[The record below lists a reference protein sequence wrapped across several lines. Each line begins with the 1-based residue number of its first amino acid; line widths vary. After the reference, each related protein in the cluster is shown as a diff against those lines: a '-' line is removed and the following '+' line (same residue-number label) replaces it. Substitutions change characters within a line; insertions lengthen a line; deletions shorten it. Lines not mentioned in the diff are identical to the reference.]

1 MIQVTLDIGGSKV
14 RGYSFEKDTK
24 NGFEIIGGFGLAE
37 DKKGVNKQLI
47 KALKAQFGRG
57 RYKVETAAINLGGRN
72 KGQILRSVQATFPNA
87 KIKVYREAEGEI
99 ALKILQLY
107 QADILVMAG
116 TGCISFA
123 KNEKKGIVY
132 GGWGKDFSDEG
143 SGYYIGALA
152 MRHVL
157 KELDGYTSPF
167 SLLTQELTGE
177 KKPFDFQTVQ
187 EYPVARD
194 LIWSRLP
201 KTREGVAA
209 ITKTVVKCAENGC
222 KVSREILKE
231 NALAIKNTIEFL
243 AKRIGKEN
251 PKVVINGGISNTK
264 SLWESYLQDIDNIIY
279 INDGIDSAL
288 KSMAEN
294 IDKE

>member
-1 MIQVTLDIGGSKV
+1 
-14 RGYSFEKDTK
+14 
-24 NGFEIIGGFGLAE
+24 
-37 DKKGVNKQLI
+37 
-47 KALKAQFGRG
+47 
-57 RYKVETAAINLGGRN
+57 
-72 KGQILRSVQATFPNA
+72 
-87 KIKVYREAEGEI
+87 
-99 ALKILQLY
+99 
-107 QADILVMAG
+107 
-116 TGCISFA
+116 
-123 KNEKKGIVY
+123 
-132 GGWGKDFSDEG
+132 
-143 SGYYIGALA
+143 

-177 KKPFDFQTVQ
+177 KKPFDFQAVQ

-231 NALAIKNTIEFL
+231 NALAIKNTIEIL

-294 IDKE
+294 IAKE